1 MNIFQ
6 IQLLLL
12 EVFVFISLSI
22 AVAPQRAWPLNLVP
36 GLPTSAD
43 LPSPADQQ
51 QDVLETLEAIERET
65 FLQITE
71 HELTRDNRQYTP
83 HKCCKIGK
91 KVADK
96 GLYCTIDLMQVEKK
110 NNQVYRRK
118 MKFQDA
124 VQQPS
129 DVTYKTLMM
138 KVEKCYPNKAS
149 RSMFSK
155 CCEWQLQINTDIDN
169 CKYLESR
176 EARKECKQRVRARE
190 A

>member
-1 MNIFQ
+1 MIFSNQ
-6 IQLLLL
+6 YH
-12 EVFVFISLSI
+12 FFSI
-22 AVAPQRAWPLNLVP
+22 VSVAPQRAWPLNLVP

-96 GLYCTIDLMQVEKK
+96 GLYCTIDLMQVIGK
-110 NNQVYRRK
+110 N
-118 MKFQDA
+118 FCHFF
-124 VQQPS
+124 
-129 DVTYKTLMM
+129 
-138 KVEKCYPNKAS
+138 KVEGALCLTAS
-149 RSMFSK
+149 
-155 CCEWQLQINTDIDN
+155 L
-169 CKYLESR
+169 Y
-176 EARKECKQRVRARE
+176 
-190 A
+190 